1 MESEIRKVV
10 LANGL
15 TVVLR
20 EMRHAPVASFWVW
33 YRVGSRNEHAGI
45 TGISHWVEHMLFKG
59 TPTYPQGEF
68 DKAVARE
75 GGMFNGMTWVDFTT
89 YFETLP
95 ADRIDLALRA
105 EADRMVNAAF
115 DPAETELERTVI
127 ISERQGSENSP
138 GFLLGEALQA
148 AAFQAHPY
156 HHSVIGWQC
165 DLETMTRDQ
174 LYQHYRTY
182 YAPNN
187 AIVAVA
193 GDFDS
198 DVLLTRIEA
207 LFGAVPSGPAL
218 PSFTAKEPL
227 QRGERR
233 VTVEGPGATAYLEVA
248 YRASQA
254 SHPDYYALV
263 ALDTILG
270 GAKGM
275 SLWGGGTANRSS
287 RLYKALV
294 ETELASDA
302 GSTFSSTIDPYLF
315 SFSAT
320 VRQGRTLPE
329 VEAALLAEVQRVI
342 DEPISEAE
350 LHKALKQTRAQF
362 AYSSE
367 SVTDQGY
374 WLGFSEVIAD
384 VGWFEGF
391 MARLAEVTVADVQR
405 VAQTYLR
412 PSQRTVGW
420 YVPTGDTEMGEHG
433 DTEMEVENDE
443 VE

>member
-1 MESEIRKVV
+1 VSELSPIRKIT
-10 LANGL
+10 LDNGL

-20 EMRHAPVASFWVW
+20 EMHHAPVASFWIW

-75 GGMFNGMTWVDFTT
+75 GGMFNGMTWIDFTT

-95 ADRIDLALRA
+95 SDRIDLALRV
-105 EADRMVNAAF
+105 ESDRMANAIF
-115 DPAETELERTVI
+115 DGAETDMERTVI
-127 ISERQGSENSP
+127 ISERQGNENNP
-138 GFLLGEALQA
+138 NFLLGETLQA
-148 AAFQAHPY
+148 AAFQAHSY

-174 LYQHYRTY
+174 LYAHYRTF

-193 GDFDS
+193 GDFES
-198 DVLLTRIEA
+198 DALLARINE
-207 LFGAVPSGPAL
+207 LFGPIPIGPAL
-218 PSFTAKEPL
+218 PPFTAQEPV

-233 VTVEGPGATAYLEVA
+233 VTVEGPGTTSYLEIA
-248 YRASQA
+248 FRAPRA
-254 SHPDYYALV
+254 TDPDYHALIV
-263 ALDTILG
+263 LDSILG

-294 ETELASDA
+294 ETELAADA
-302 GSTFSSTIDPYLF
+302 DCSMSSTIDPYLF

-320 VRQGRTLPE
+320 VREGRSIQE
-329 VEAALLAEVQRVI
+329 VEAAMLAEIERVVA
-342 DEPISEAE
+342 EPVSEAE
-350 LHKALKQTRAQF
+350 LAKAVKQTRAQF

-374 WLGFSEVIAD
+374 WLGFSEVVAD
-384 VGWFEGF
+384 VGWFESF
-391 MARLAEVTVADVQR
+391 LDKLAAVTVADVQR
-405 VAQTYLR
+405 VARARLQPKL
-412 PSQRTVGW
+412 RTVGW
-420 YVPTGDTEMGEHG
+420 YIPAGGETDDSADGDDKVTE
-433 DTEMEVENDE
+433 
-443 VE
+443 

>member
-1 MESEIRKVV
+1 LNPIRKIT
-10 LANGL
+10 LDNGL

-20 EMRHAPVASFWVW
+20 EMHHAPVASFWVW

-75 GGMFNGMTWVDFTT
+75 GGMFNGMTWIDFTT

-95 ADRIDLALRA
+95 SDRIDLALRV
-105 EADRMVNAAF
+105 ESDRMANAIF
-115 DPAETELERTVI
+115 DGAETDLERTVI
-127 ISERQGSENSP
+127 ISERQGNENNP
-138 GFLLGEALQA
+138 NFLLGETLQA
-148 AAFQAHPY
+148 AAFQAHSY

-174 LYQHYRTY
+174 LYTHYRTF

-193 GDFDS
+193 GDFES
-198 DVLLTRIEA
+198 DALLARINE
-207 LFGAVPSGPAL
+207 LFGAIPRGPAL
-218 PSFTAKEPL
+218 PPFTAQEPP

-233 VTVEGPGATAYLEVA
+233 VTVEGPGTTSYLEIA
-248 YRASQA
+248 FRAPHA
-254 SHPDYYALV
+254 TDPDYHAMV
-263 ALDTILG
+263 VLDSILG

-294 ETELASDA
+294 ETELAADA
-302 GSTFSSTIDPYLF
+302 DCSMSSTIDPYLF

-320 VRQGRTLPE
+320 VREGRAIQE
-329 VEAALLAEVQRVI
+329 VEAAMLAEIERVVA
-342 DEPISEAE
+342 EPVSEAE
-350 LHKALKQTRAQF
+350 LAKAIKQTRAQF

-374 WLGFSEVIAD
+374 WLGFSEVVAD
-384 VGWFEGF
+384 VGWFESF
-391 MARLAEVTVADVQR
+391 LDKLAAVTVADVQR
-405 VAQTYLR
+405 VARARLQPKL
-412 PSQRTVGW
+412 RTVGW
-420 YVPTGDTEMGEHG
+420 YIPAGGEADDGDDSDDSDDKVTE
-433 DTEMEVENDE
+433 
-443 VE
+443 